1 MNCRLVDTHCHL
13 EDEAFRDDY
22 DIVIKDALDHGI
34 CMITS
39 GLGVDGGE
47 RALNIAN
54 KYDGVFV
61 TIGLSPPDYPETD
74 KTIELIRKYSSEI
87 VAIGE
92 VGLDFWYQREESDKT
107 AQRNAFRKFIAL
119 AKELDLPLS
128 IHSRSAGH
136 YAIEVLA
143 EEKAERV
150 HMHAF
155 DGRAKHALKGVELG
169 YYFSIPPS
177 IVRSAQKVK
186 LAKVVPIEQM
196 FLETDSPVLGPEPRV
211 RNIPLNVE
219 VSLEKI
225 AEIKNLDVE
234 TVAEITTKNAKEFY
248 NL

>member
-13 EDEAFRDDY
+13 EDDAFINDVDKVISEA
-22 DIVIKDALDHGI
+22 ISKGI
-34 CMITS
+34 CMISS
-39 GLGVDGGE
+39 GLGVEGGK
-47 RALNIAN
+47 RALEIA
-54 KYDGVFV
+54 KLYDGVYA
-61 TIGLSPPDYPETD
+61 TIGLSPPDYKETD
-74 KTIELIRKYSSEI
+74 ATIDLIRSHHSEI
-87 VAIGE
+87 VGVGE
-92 VGLDFWYQREESDKT
+92 VGLDFWYQREESDKS
-107 AQRNAFRKFIAL
+107 AQRESFRKFIAL

-177 IVRSAQKVK
+177 IVRSQQKVK

-211 RNIPLNVE
+211 RNTPLNVE
-219 VSLEKI
+219 ISMRKI

-234 TVAEITTKNAKEFY
+234 AVAEITTQNAKEFY
-248 NL
+248 GL